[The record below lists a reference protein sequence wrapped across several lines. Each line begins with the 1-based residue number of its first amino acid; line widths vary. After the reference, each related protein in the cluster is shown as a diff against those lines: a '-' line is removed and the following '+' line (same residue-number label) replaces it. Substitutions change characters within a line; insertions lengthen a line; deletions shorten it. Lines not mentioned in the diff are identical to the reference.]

1 MQTMRDDLAELRERE
16 SRCLLPM
23 AYVQGIRLTRIQQM
37 RLASQAATLK
47 STPSEVVRLLLEKGA
62 EHYGLEINSV
72 L

>member
-1 MQTMRDDLAELRERE
+1 
-16 SRCLLPM
+16 M

-47 STPSEVVRLLLEKGA
+47 STPSEVVRLLIEKGA